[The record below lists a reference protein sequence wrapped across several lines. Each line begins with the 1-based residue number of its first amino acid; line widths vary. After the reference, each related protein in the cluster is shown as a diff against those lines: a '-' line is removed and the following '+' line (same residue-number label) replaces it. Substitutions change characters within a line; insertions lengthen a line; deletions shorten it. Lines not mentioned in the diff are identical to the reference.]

1 MHDRPFL
8 IRTNKPDEKN
18 IQSELGKTYPYF
30 KKIMLLAGSYSQE
43 WAFSKTS
50 GWMLKIYNKNK
61 ALFYFIP
68 LTGSFK
74 ISMAIRVNEREAF
87 LNDSALAA
95 LQDRIFSAK
104 KYSEGYALQFDISNK
119 KDYQHLELLILK
131 LIALRG

>member
-1 MHDRPFL
+1 MNDRPF
-8 IRTNKPDEKN
+8 INKSIKPDDKA
-18 IQSELGKTYPYF
+18 IQSALKKTYSYY
-30 KKIMLLAGSYSQE
+30 KKIMLLAESYSHE
-43 WAFSKTS
+43 WSFSKSS

-68 LTGSFK
+68 LTDSFK
-74 ISMAIRVNEREAF
+74 ISMAIRENEREAF
-87 LNDSALAA
+87 LNDSELEA

-119 KDYQHLELLILK
+119 KDFHPLELLIIK